1 MKEIKEEVIH
11 KSYVTKYEALDGTV
25 FDSSEECKK
34 YEASAEGMLLA
45 KYRELEIKMISEYNL
60 FGVGSDEYYLSIVKL
75 KDELDIDLMTQ
86 LYCLFNLQH
95 RNDES
100 RIKEARTIFRK
111 AVETEDFLIIGRG
124 CDYDQYDSFW
134 IFGLLTDKLNTV
146 VKTCDPGSIIEI
158 KDDLTYPEK
167 QQ

>member
-25 FDSSEECKK
+25 FDSSEECQK

-75 KDELDIDLMTQ
+75 KDELDVDLMTQ
-86 LYCLFNLQH
+86 LYCLFNPGR
-95 RNDES
+95 RNDEAA
-100 RIKEARTIFRK
+100 IKEARNTFRK
-111 AVETEDFLIIGRG
+111 AMNIAHTHFLIMKINRPNEFENMKEINIW
-124 CDYDQYDSFW
+124 Y
-134 IFGLLTDKLNTV
+134 INT
-146 VKTCDPGSIIEI
+146 EN
-158 KDDLTYPEK
+158 K
-167 QQ
+167 QDFEQ

>member
-1 MKEIKEEVIH
+1 
-11 KSYVTKYEALDGTV
+11 
-25 FDSSEECKK
+25 
-34 YEASAEGMLLA
+34 
-45 KYRELEIKMISEYNL
+45 
-60 FGVGSDEYYLSIVKL
+60 
-75 KDELDIDLMTQ
+75 MTQ

>member
-60 FGVGSDEYYLSIVKL
+60 FGVGSEEYYLSIVKL
-75 KDELDIDLMTQ
+75 KDELDVDLLTQ
-86 LYCLFNLQH
+86 LYCLFNPGRKDDSEAIKRI
-95 RNDES
+95 RNTS
-100 RIKEARTIFRK
+100 RR
-111 AVETEDFLIIGRG
+111 AVETEDFLLIGRG
-124 CDYDQYDSFW
+124 CEYERYDNFW
-134 IFGLLTDKLNTV
+134 IMGTLTDKLNAV

-158 KDDLTYPEK
+158 KDDLTYPDK
-167 QQ
+167 Q

>member
-1 MKEIKEEVIH
+1 
-11 KSYVTKYEALDGTV
+11 
-25 FDSSEECKK
+25 
-34 YEASAEGMLLA
+34 
-45 KYRELEIKMISEYNL
+45 MISEYNL

-75 KDELDIDLMTQ
+75 KDELDVDLLTQ
-86 LYCLFNLQH
+86 LYCLFNPQY

-100 RIKEARTIFRK
+100 RIKEARNTFRK

-134 IFGLLTDKLNTV
+134 IFGLLTDKLNVV

-158 KDDLTYPEK
+158 KDDLTYPDK
-167 QQ
+167 Q

>member
-11 KSYVTKYEALDGTV
+11 KSYVTRYKDLDGTI
-25 FDSSEECKK
+25 FNSSEECQK

-75 KDELDIDLMTQ
+75 MHELDVDLLTQ
-86 LYCLFNLQH
+86 LYCLFNPQH

-100 RIKEARTIFRK
+100 RIKEARNTFRK

-124 CDYDQYDSFW
+124 YEYDQYDGFW
-134 IFGLLTDKLNTV
+134 IFGLLTDKLNVV

-158 KDDLTYPEK
+158 KDDLTYPDK
-167 QQ
+167 Q

>member
-11 KSYVTKYEALDGTV
+11 KSYVTKYKALDGTV
-25 FDSSEECKK
+25 FDSSEECQK

-75 KDELDIDLMTQ
+75 KDELDVDLLTQ
-86 LYCLFNLQH
+86 LYCLFNPQH

-100 RIKEARTIFRK
+100 HIKEARNTFRK

-124 CDYDQYDSFW
+124 YEYDGFW
-134 IFGLLTDKLNTV
+134 IFGLLTDKLNAV

-158 KDDLTYPEK
+158 KDDLTYPDK
-167 QQ
+167 Q

>member
-1 MKEIKEEVIH
+1 MKEIKEEIIH

-60 FGVGSDEYYLSIVKL
+60 FGVGSEEYYLSIVNDSIL
-75 KDELDIDLMTQ
+75 SQ
-86 LYCLFNLQH
+86 LYCLFNPQH

-100 RIKEARTIFRK
+100 RIKEARNTFRK

-134 IFGLLTDKLNTV
+134 IFGLLTDTLNSV
-146 VKTCDPGSIIEI
+146 VKACDPGAIIEI
-158 KDDLTYPEK
+158 KDDLTYPDK
-167 QQ
+167 Q